1 MKTKFLK
8 HIEGLCLPE
17 TEKFLLAISGGLD
30 SMVMLH
36 LFQSQK
42 LSFEV
47 AHMNFQLRG
56 NASDEDEQFVRNWC
70 GKHKIAFHSKRVD
83 TNKYATENK
92 LSTQMAA
99 RELRY
104 DWFDELLSI
113 VKADYVCTAHHLNDS
128 IETVLINLAR
138 GTGIEGMT
146 GIPVKSK
153 NRLRPL
159 LFASRQQIEEYA
171 AEHSIAWREDSS
183 NATDDYQ
190 RNLIRHQVVPILKR
204 INPSL
209 EETFKESVNKIEG
222 ELALLKNK
230 IEAWKNDYW
239 AIEIDAIKIKK
250 TGFNS
255 HESGALLWHGIKD
268 FGFNYST
275 CQDII
280 DSLHGQSGKQFL
292 SDSHKL
298 VIDRD
303 YIIITVLNNNLT
315 EVLIGEKQLSVEHGL
330 WRLSVK
336 HGSRFKLPANQQEAS
351 FDQTKLTY
359 PLTWR
364 TWRAGDY
371 FYPLGMTHR
380 KKISDFLIDSKIS
393 VGEKDSVT
401 VLESA
406 GEIAWV
412 VGHRIDN
419 RFKITDSTNQVI
431 TLALGHI

>member
-1 MKTKFLK
+1 MKAKFLK
-8 HIEGLCLPE
+8 HIGELCKPE
-17 TEKFLLAISGGLD
+17 KDRFLLAVSGGLD

-36 LFQSQK
+36 LFQSCQ

-47 AHMNFQLRG
+47 AHMNFELRG
-56 NASDEDEQFVRNWC
+56 NASDEDEQFVKNWC
-70 GKHKIAFHSKRVD
+70 DRHKIAFHSKRVE
-83 TNKYATENK
+83 TNKYATENR

-104 DWFDELLSI
+104 DWFEGLLETI
-113 VKADYVCTAHHLNDS
+113 KANYVCTAHHLNDS

-146 GIPVKSK
+146 GISVKSK

-171 AEHSIAWREDSS
+171 AEHEIAWREDGS

-190 RNLIRHQVVPILKR
+190 RNLIRHQVIPILKK

-209 EETFKESVNKIEG
+209 EETFKESVNKVEG
-222 ELALLKNK
+222 ELAILKNK
-230 IEAWKNDYW
+230 IDAWKKDYW
-239 AIEIDAIKIKK
+239 TIEIDAIKIKK

-268 FGFNYST
+268 LGFNYAT
-275 CQDII
+275 CQGVM
-280 DSLHGQSGKQFL
+280 DSLHGQPGKQFL
-292 SDSHKL
+292 SGSHKL

-303 YIIITVLNNNLT
+303 CIIITILNDKLMD
-315 EVLIGEKQLSVEHGL
+315 VLIKENQQLAVLGL
-330 WRLSVK
+330 WQLTIGR
-336 HGSRFKLPANQQEAS
+336 EAPDKFS
-351 FDQTKLTY
+351 SNPDMASLDAAKLTY
-359 PLTWR
+359 PLVWR
-364 TWRAGDY
+364 KWRAGDY
-371 FYPLGMTHR
+371 FYPLGMAHR
-380 KKISDFLIDSKIS
+380 KKMSDFLIDGKIS
-393 VGEKDSVT
+393 LGEKDSVT

-412 VGHRIDN
+412 VGHRLDN

-431 TLALGHI
+431 TFALGHI